1 MKKFAIAVG
10 IIVVV
15 AYLRGIFNP
24 PISISFRKSLMSESW
39 MSGYVLQVQ
48 SLSNKPIECSM
59 AVYNDSAN
67 QKIENIQF
75 VIQPGETQEIGSREL
90 NWVFVPDEHGW
101 VSVSG
106 YLMKLNYEL
115 KKDGRWRVW

>member
-15 AYLRGIFNP
+15 AFAFYLRGIFNP
-24 PISISFRKSLMSESW
+24 PISISFRKSLV
-39 MSGYVLQVQ
+39 SGYVLQVH

-75 VIQPGETQEIGSREL
+75 VIQPGETQEIGLLEL
-90 NWVFVPDEHGW
+90 DWEFVPNEHGW

-115 KKDGRWRVW
+115 EKDGRWRVW